1 MFSLLRR
8 RLSIYGAIMALI
20 PKQFMQYSAWFWAE
34 MIGQV
39 LAMVIVGSFWR
50 AVYASSTTVGGLTAD
65 STIRYILL
73 AQLVAPL
80 VRWGMILEM
89 GGLVSQGGVAIELT
103 RPIDM
108 QARMFAQ
115 GLAAS
120 LTNLI
125 FKSGPLALFGWL
137 FLGLT
142 FPTDP
147 LTWGAFLISWL
158 LGFAALFCFD
168 WIIACVVFYTTEAW
182 GLHILREGVAAF
194 LSGALI
200 PLAMM
205 PSLLQ
210 KVAAVVPF
218 GQALYVPVG
227 LLSGLIPL
235 SGAPKAWL
243 IQIAWIVVLLPLSR
257 FVFSRAV
264 RAVTVQGG

>member
-1 MFSLLRR
+1 MLRR
-8 RLSIYGAIMALI
+8 RLSIYGAMMAVV
-20 PKQFMQYSAWFWAE
+20 PKMFLQYTTWFWAE
-34 MIGQV
+34 MIGQF
-39 LAMVIVGSFWR
+39 LTMVIVGSFWR
-50 AVYASSTTVGGLTAD
+50 AVYASSPVIGGLTAD
-65 STIRYILL
+65 ATIRYILL
-73 AQLVAPL
+73 ATLVAPL
-80 VRWGMILEM
+80 VRWGMILDM
-89 GGLVSQGGVAIELT
+89 GGLVREGAVAIELV
-103 RPIDM
+103 RPIDL
-108 QARMFAQ
+108 QGRFFAQ
-115 GLAAS
+115 GLASA

-125 FKSGPLALFGWL
+125 FKSGPLALFAWL

-158 LGFAALFCFD
+158 LGFTVLFCFD
-168 WIIACVVFYTTEAW
+168 WIIACVAFYTTETW
-182 GLHILREGVAAF
+182 GLHVLREGVAAF

-205 PSLLQ
+205 PAVLQ
-210 KVAAVVPF
+210 KVAAAVPF

-235 SGAPKAWL
+235 AEAPRAWL
-243 IQIAWIVVLLPLSR
+243 GQIAWIVVLLPLSR